1 MGTVHEIFKQKFKVK
16 EIPIIFKDRKKWH
29 SKIPRVEILR
39 TIINILVLKFIK

>member
-1 MGTVHEIFKQKFKVK
+1 MDWPVKIKVK
-16 EIPIIFKDRKKWH
+16 EIPIIFKDREKGH